1 MNYSTQLIEQQQQ
14 FIKHE
19 GELKMQSDM
28 IGKSQ
33 ASPLPQFLRRR
44 LVKGILE
51 NKNDLP
57 AVDDSSSS
65 PMRQALMFLIHF
77 VGDIHQPLHASRASD
92 KGGNNIS
99 VKYHLL
105 DKDTSANAIVNK
117 DDSDLITER
126 NSRSHHKSYNLHS
139 VWDTAMIKTAL
150 ERDYSFNTT
159 SQPRSEMEAA
169 LESLL
174 ANHTEWEDY
183 FTRCQS
189 GSGAR
194 HLECVIEWGQESW
207 SYALKYAYT
216 KNSPWDPSTTED
228 VGFDGVVEVA
238 SGDEIDEAYYESRIP
253 IVKQQLIAGGI
264 RLASTLEDI
273 FGSRDDKEGSNKSK
287 QKSIQHPFSIEDI
300 HAWLY
305 ASHFISSK

>member
-1 MNYSTQLIEQQQQ
+1 
-14 FIKHE
+14 
-19 GELKMQSDM
+19 
-28 IGKSQ
+28 
-33 ASPLPQFLRRR
+33 
-44 LVKGILE
+44 
-51 NKNDLP
+51 
-57 AVDDSSSS
+57 
-65 PMRQALMFLIHF
+65 
-77 VGDIHQPLHASRASD
+77 
-92 KGGNNIS
+92 
-99 VKYHLL
+99 
-105 DKDTSANAIVNK
+105 
-117 DDSDLITER
+117 
-126 NSRSHHKSYNLHS
+126 
-139 VWDTAMIKTAL
+139 MIKTAL
-150 ERDYSFNTT
+150 ERDYSFETT

-228 VGFDGVVEVA
+228 EGFDAVVEVA

-264 RLASTLEDI
+264 RLAATLEDI
-273 FGSRDDKEGSNKSK
+273 FGFRDDKDGSNKSK
-287 QKSIQHPFSIEDI
+287 QKSIQQPFSTEDI
-300 HAWLY
+300 HVWSY
-305 ASHFISSK
+305 ASHFLSSK